1 MTYDEWVKYIAQQQL
16 PSPPGSVN
24 LRPKLGVPPLLQR
37 QAPTPPPGFNSNVEA
52 DLARY
57 GRDAPGNVMAASN
70 AAINP
75 IDFAGAATE
84 DIDLNALIE
93 SIKNSLAT
101 EPPGFRDMPR
111 SPNAPFL
118 RERNTTVIP
127 GPEDTATPYPR
138 PPFLNLGHFL
148 DTGERGP
155 LPLNSRRPGRYPE
168 PANEQMPEV
177 YETRTSGGK
186 LAQVDLPEPMAG
198 GRKLFEMMNSLRTPV
213 PTRGD
218 TPDDLDKAYRLQQL
232 MYELERARIMNDRPN
247 LSQANILPQRPFNAA

>member
-1 MTYDEWVKYIAQQQL
+1 VTAV
-16 PSPPGSVN
+16 SS
-24 LRPKLGVPPLLQR
+24 
-37 QAPTPPPGFNSNVEA
+37 
-52 DLARY
+52 
-57 GRDAPGNVMAASN
+57 

-101 EPPGFRDMPR
+101 QPTGFRDMPR

-127 GPEDTATPYPR
+127 GREEPDATPYPR

-168 PANEQMPEV
+168 PANEQMPEA
-177 YETRTSGGK
+177 YEHRTSGGG
-186 LAQVDLPEPMAG
+186 LAQIDLPEPMAG
-198 GRKLFEMMNSLRTPV
+198 GRQLFEMINGLRRPV

-232 MYELERARIMNDRPN
+232 MYELERARIMNDKPN

>member
-1 MTYDEWVKYIAQQQL
+1 MT
-16 PSPPGSVN
+16 
-24 LRPKLGVPPLLQR
+24 
-37 QAPTPPPGFNSNVEA
+37 
-52 DLARY
+52 
-57 GRDAPGNVMAASN
+57 ASN

-75 IDFAGAATE
+75 IGVQADLDATV
-84 DIDLNALIE
+84 DAVME
-93 SIKNSLAT
+93 SIKNTFAT

-127 GPEDTATPYPR
+127 GREEPDATPYPR

-155 LPLNSRRPGRYPE
+155 LPLNSRRPGYYPQ
-168 PANEQMPEV
+168 PANEQMPEA
-177 YETRTSGGK
+177 YEARTSGGG
-186 LAQVDLPEPMAG
+186 LAQSDDEPMPG

-218 TPDDLDKAYRLQQL
+218 TPEDLDKAYRLQQL
-232 MYELERARIMNDRPN
+232 MYELERARLMNDKPN
-247 LSQANILPQRPFNAA
+247 LAQAAILPQRPFNAG

>member
-1 MTYDEWVKYIAQQQL
+1 MTYDEWVKYIAKQNL
-16 PSPPGSVN
+16 PSPPGSIN
-24 LRPKLGVPPLLQR
+24 LPKQGVPPLLQR
-37 QAPTPPPGFNSNVEA
+37 QAPTPPPGFSSNVEA

-57 GRDAPGNVMAASN
+57 GRDAPGNVTAASR
-70 AAINP
+70 AGINP

-101 EPPGFRDMPR
+101 EPTGFRDMPR

-155 LPLNSRRPGRYPE
+155 LPLNSRRPGHYPE
-168 PANEQMPEV
+168 PANEQMPEA
-177 YETRTSGGK
+177 YEHRTSGGG
-186 LAQVDLPEPMAG
+186 LAQIDLPEPMAG
-198 GRKLFEMMNSLRTPV
+198 GRKLFEMMNSLRRPV
-213 PTRGD
+213 ESRGE